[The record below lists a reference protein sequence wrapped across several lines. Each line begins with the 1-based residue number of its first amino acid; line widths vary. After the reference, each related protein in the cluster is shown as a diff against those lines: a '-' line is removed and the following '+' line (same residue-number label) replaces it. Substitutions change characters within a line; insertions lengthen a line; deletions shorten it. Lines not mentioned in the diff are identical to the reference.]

1 MSLKS
6 DFAAGP
12 RAARLSG
19 PVSRGVDYILARSL
33 AGEPL
38 TVEELARHCHSSA
51 ACYSRRFKAET
62 GQSPYAFARR
72 VRLEESAFR
81 LKVEPGRSITEIGC
95 DCGYSPSNFS
105 WAFRQQLGQSPAR
118 FRREAGASAVRHP
131 FCHLPKAGLAGLL
144 EQNGGVQVQKMPEL
158 YVLCRRLIG
167 NYHALGG
174 VWADFMR
181 ACRPWRRPGSQ
192 FLVRSYDDPA
202 ITDPDACLYDV
213 CLTVPPGCGAP
224 GVQRIPGGWYL
235 VLPYRGPVRNIYAA
249 YQALFTLWLP
259 GSGRR
264 VDAQYS
270 YDLYRQMN
278 GPEDV
283 LLDICLPL
291 QNA

>member
-72 VRLEESAFR
+72 VRLEEGAFR

-131 FCHLPKAGLAGLL
+131 FCHLPKAGLACALPSVDWQLPRAGGRLGRFYAGLPTL
-144 EQNGGVQVQKMPEL
+144 AAARFAVFG
-158 YVLCRRLIG
+158 
-167 NYHALGG
+167 AL
-174 VWADFMR
+174 V
-181 ACRPWRRPGSQ
+181 
-192 FLVRSYDDPA
+192 
-202 ITDPDACLYDV
+202 
-213 CLTVPPGCGAP
+213 
-224 GVQRIPGGWYL
+224 
-235 VLPYRGPVRNIYAA
+235 
-249 YQALFTLWLP
+249 
-259 GSGRR
+259 
-264 VDAQYS
+264 
-270 YDLYRQMN
+270 
-278 GPEDV
+278 
-283 LLDICLPL
+283 
-291 QNA
+291 